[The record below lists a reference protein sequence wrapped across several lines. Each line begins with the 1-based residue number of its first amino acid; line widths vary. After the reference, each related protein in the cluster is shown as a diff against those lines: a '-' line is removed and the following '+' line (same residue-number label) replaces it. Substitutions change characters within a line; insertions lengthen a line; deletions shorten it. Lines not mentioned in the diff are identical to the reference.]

1 MAHVVHTNMKIWGKF
16 WNIYVVTNWIADN
29 FLCHPYPRMIKAIMP
44 CLEYI
49 KILKNYHVHN
59 ISTGLMYVIYN
70 PIDVEGILSSI
81 CLIYPWFLWWMDI
94 HYRCHYV
101 FPHGNLCDGYFCNSI
116 GYYLNWDIR
125 VYPQLLITYP

>member
-1 MAHVVHTNMKIWGKF
+1 
-16 WNIYVVTNWIADN
+16 
-29 FLCHPYPRMIKAIMP
+29 MIKAMMP

-81 CLIYPWFLWWMDI
+81 CLIYL
-94 HYRCHYV
+94 
-101 FPHGNLCDGYFCNSI
+101 
-116 GYYLNWDIR
+116 
-125 VYPQLLITYP
+125 